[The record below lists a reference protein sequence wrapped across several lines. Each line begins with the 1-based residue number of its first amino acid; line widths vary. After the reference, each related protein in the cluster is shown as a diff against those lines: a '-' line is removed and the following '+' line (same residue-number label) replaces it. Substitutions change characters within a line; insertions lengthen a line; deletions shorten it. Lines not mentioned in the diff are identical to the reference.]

1 MQRRE
6 RQVRAPRPGI
16 FRAGDPRRR
25 LLAIFALVAVAM
37 GIVLVR
43 VGLLQTTQ
51 AASYIAAG
59 DAQRTSESKLRADRG
74 VIFDRNGA
82 ELALSVPATTIFI
95 NPKLVLDG
103 PQMVAALTPVLQ
115 LAPEKQKS
123 LLDAVVAKE
132 KSFVY
137 VKRQVDDQTAA
148 TVLALNLPGVDTY
161 RESTRVVPGGDLAR
175 GIIGRTDIDG
185 VGTAGLEMKYDDI
198 LTGVDGEMVR
208 ERDQQGRSIPGSG
221 AITKAPVAGQDL
233 VLTIDRS
240 IQFTLE
246 QALITRVAEIGAKGG
261 TGVVEAVNGDILA
274 AASVELGEN
283 GVYRVAPFNGSAV
296 NSYEP
301 GSVAKVITSAGAL
314 NENLVEPET
323 TLVVPGAMEFDK
335 DAENKEWRYTIR
347 DAHVHDTMPMTVHQ
361 ILVESS
367 NVGTVML
374 SQQLG
379 PQRQHEYITAFG
391 LGTVTGLQFPG
402 ESAGIVRPWQEW
414 QGTEKITPSYGYGI
428 SATALQLVGA
438 VNTIA
443 NNGVHVEPRLVKG
456 TISGDGTMVDAPP
469 TATRQVVSAETAQ
482 QMNLMMRDV
491 VCSGTA
497 TAAQIDGVN
506 VAGKTGTAIMA
517 KDGAYAVLDSQKAY
531 YASFVGFFPAENP
544 AATVLISI
552 DEPPAGTQERFGGT
566 AAAPV
571 FQRIVPTIMH
581 QLGIQPT
588 SADGGCPKEG

>member
-335 DAENKEWRYTIR
+335 DAENKEWQYTIR